1 MRSAALVLVL
11 AALLRV
17 APSMAQTED
26 ALAAA
31 RQLFAEALAD
41 EDAGRYETALDK
53 FRRVSAVRETANVR
67 YRIAGCLDA
76 LGRHAE
82 ALASYEATV
91 RLGAQDPTAA
101 DAVLAARSRA
111 AQLDPV
117 VSRLDVVI
125 PPDAPAGTEVRI
137 DDTVETPEALAAP
150 VLLDA
155 GHHTLRATAPSRAP
169 FETAIVLQP
178 GGRVS
183 ITVVLPSSA
192 GAAGPEVPRDSSP
205 AGPPMAAWIVVGA
218 GAVLTVGSAVALAL
232 RASNLATLSRD
243 CVTESSGSLS
253 CPDSSRSEVDSAHD
267 AAKIEGP
274 LGIGLAAGAVAALGV
289 GIVWI
294 LSSPSSGV
302 RSVVVSPAI
311 KGDGGVLSIKGTFGL

>member
-1 MRSAALVLVL
+1 MR
-11 AALLRV
+11 
-17 APSMAQTED
+17 QT
-26 ALAAA
+26 
-31 RQLFAEALAD
+31 
-41 EDAGRYETALDK
+41 
-53 FRRVSAVRETANVR
+53 
-67 YRIAGCLDA
+67 
-76 LGRHAE
+76 
-82 ALASYEATV
+82 
-91 RLGAQDPTAA
+91 
-101 DAVLAARSRA
+101 
-111 AQLDPV
+111 
-117 VSRLDVVI
+117 
-125 PPDAPAGTEVRI
+125 
-137 DDTVETPEALAAP
+137 
-150 VLLDA
+150 
-155 GHHTLRATAPSRAP
+155 P

-218 GAVLTVGSAVALAL
+218 GAVLTAGSVVALAL

-243 CVTESSGSLS
+243 CVTESSGSLT

-311 KGDGGVLSIKGTFGL
+311 TGDGGVLSIKGTFGL